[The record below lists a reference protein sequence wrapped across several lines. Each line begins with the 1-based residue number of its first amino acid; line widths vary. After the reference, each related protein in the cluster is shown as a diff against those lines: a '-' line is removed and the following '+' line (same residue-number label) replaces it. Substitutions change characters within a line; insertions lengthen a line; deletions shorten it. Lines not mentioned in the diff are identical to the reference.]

1 MVKIVDWYFRLLK
14 FAVFACLATMVVLVF
29 GNVVLRYVFSSGI
42 TFSEEFSRWLFV
54 WLTFF
59 GAIVA
64 MREHTHLGMDS
75 FVARLPVWG
84 KKLCYVLS
92 HLLMIFCCVMLLI
105 GGWEQTKINMETEA
119 AATGLPVSL
128 FYGIILVFGASAIPI
143 LLYDLYLMISGQIG
157 DDDLIQIK
165 ESEEEVEFEEVETAN
180 ESGACGQSTSRH
192 D

>member
-1 MVKIVDWYFRLLK
+1 MKQIVDGYFRLLK
-14 FAVFACLATMVVLVF
+14 FLVFVCLASMVILVF

-59 GAIVA
+59 GAIIA
-64 MREHTHLGMDS
+64 MRDHAHLGMDS
-75 FVARLPVWG
+75 VVSRLPVRG
-84 KKLCYVLS
+84 KKVCYVVS
-92 HLLMIFCCVMLLI
+92 HLLMLLCCVMLLK
-105 GGWEQTKINMETEA
+105 GGWAQTVINMETEA

-128 FYGIILVFGASAIPI
+128 FYGIILIFGVSAMAI
-143 LLYDLYLMISGQIG
+143 LLYDLYMMLSGRTR

-165 ESEEEVEFEEVETAN
+165 ESEEELELEDYETTSSDKHDAA
-180 ESGACGQSTSRH
+180 GAPKK

>member
-75 FVARLPVWG
+75 FVSRLPVWG

-165 ESEEEVEFEEVETAN
+165 ESEEEVEFEELETAN
-180 ESGACGQSTSRH
+180 EGGARGQSNSRH